1 MIFEIH
7 KASDWHFKENAEV
20 NSLEDLIN
28 LAKKHANKEIG
39 ETYADL
45 IIDFNE
51 ETYGIKRSLITIYDD
66 YVE

>member
-1 MIFEIH
+1 MIFEIR
-7 KASDWHFKENAEV
+7 KASDWHFKENAKV
-20 NSLEDLIN
+20 NSLEDLMN
-28 LAKKHANKEIG
+28 LAKKYADKERG

-51 ETYGIKRSLITIYDD
+51 ETYGKRSLIKIYDD